1 LETARATARTLIT
14 LTPAT
19 PAQNARKISAK
30 FRPVIL
36 GEVHTAGNICR
47 RNAEKA
53 SSLLLSSVELF

>member
-1 LETARATARTLIT
+1 LIT

-36 GEVHTAGNICR
+36 GEVHTAGNTRSAALI
-47 RNAEKA
+47 
-53 SSLLLSSVELF
+53 